1 MILIRLEGEP
11 ANGPIARAHSL
22 ALGAVLAETD
32 VVEIASSNGDTATL
46 PFIGIDAG
54 VAGFSSG
61 DCARGESKGGDAS
74 LAVLPLLYHSQHRI
88 QSYRQIKSSPQT
100 TNKPTNQTTN
110 HLTTTGI
117 E

>member
-74 LAVLPLLYHSQHRI
+74 LAVLPLVNLA
-88 QSYRQIKSSPQT
+88 PCLVTAAT
-100 TNKPTNQTTN
+100 TPLPS
-110 HLTTTGI
+110 LTFLSFFFEPGI
-117 E
+117 GWC